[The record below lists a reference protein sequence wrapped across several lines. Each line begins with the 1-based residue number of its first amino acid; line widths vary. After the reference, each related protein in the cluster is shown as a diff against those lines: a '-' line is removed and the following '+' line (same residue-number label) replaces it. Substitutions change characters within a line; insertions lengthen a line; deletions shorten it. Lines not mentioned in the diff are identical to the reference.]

1 MQQVR
6 AALRRLGPAV
16 TFYLL
21 SVGLVGFV
29 LDGGVFSVLLNL
41 YLVRLGFGPEL
52 IGVVN
57 SAGMLALALASL
69 PAGALG
75 ARVGSQRMLRDGMLL
90 SLLGTVTL
98 PLADALPA
106 AAQLPW
112 LLVCNVVLYIGLA
125 AFYVNTAPYIMG
137 AIDAGQRSGVIS
149 LQTALM
155 TLAAFAGSLLGGLMP
170 PAFAAWL
177 GVDLR
182 LAPAPYRYALIIGA
196 AMLVPALLALR
207 ASARQRSST
216 PERAAAA
223 GSADSAA
230 RAPLA
235 LLLMMAAVRMLQVAG
250 VASVAS
256 YLNVYLDTALLLPT
270 AQIGAIIAAGRLLAV
285 PAALSTAPLTR
296 RYGARDVAIWAS
308 VGSALAILPII
319 IIPTWWAAALS
330 FVAVTGL
337 SWIRYA
343 GTLVYFLDL
352 VPPTQRAL
360 VSGVMETSSGF
371 CFTAVTFGGGYL
383 IASLGFPALFA
394 VGSAVT
400 ALSAALFWILFRTR
414 APLGGAAPQ

>member
-1 MQQVR
+1 MQQIR
-6 AALRRLGPAV
+6 ATLRPLGPAV
-16 TFYLL
+16 VFYLL

-57 SAGMLALALASL
+57 SSGMLALALASL

-75 ARVGSQRMLRDGMLL
+75 ARLGSQRMLRNGMLL

-98 PLADALPA
+98 PLADVLPP

-125 AFYVNTAPYIMG
+125 SFYVNTAPYIMG
-137 AIDAGQRSGVIS
+137 AVDAAQRSSVIS

-155 TLAAFAGSLLGGLMP
+155 TLAAFAGSLVGGLMA
-170 PAFAAWL
+170 PAFAGWM

-182 LAPAPYRYALIIGA
+182 TASAPYRYALIIGA
-196 AMLVPALLALR
+196 AMLIPALLALG
-207 ASARQRSST
+207 ASVRRRT
-216 PERAAAA
+216 AA
-223 GSADSAA
+223 GPSQAASIADSAA
-230 RAPLA
+230 RAPLG

-256 YLNVYLDTALLLPT
+256 YLNVYLDTELLLPT

-296 RYGARDVAIWAS
+296 RHGARDVAIWAS
-308 VGSALAILPII
+308 AGSALAILPIVFV
-319 IIPTWWAAALS
+319 PTWWAAALS

-343 GTLVYFLDL
+343 GTLVYFLEL
-352 VPPTQRAL
+352 VPPSQRAL

-383 IASLGFPALFA
+383 IAAAGFSALFA
-394 VGSAVT
+394 VGAAVT
-400 ALSAALFWILFRTR
+400 AISAALFWVLFRHRT
-414 APLGGAAPQ
+414 PPDGAAEG

>member
-1 MQQVR
+1 MR
-6 AALRRLGPAV
+6 AALRRLGPVV

-90 SLLGTVTL
+90 ALLGTVTL

-106 AAQLPW
+106 TARLPW
-112 LLVCNVVLYIGLA
+112 LLVCNVVLYVGLA

-207 ASARQRSST
+207 ASARRRSSGT
-216 PERAAAA
+216 PERSAASS
-223 GSADSAA
+223 GGDGAA

-250 VASVAS
+250 VASFAS

-352 VPPTQRAL
+352 VPPGQRAL

-383 IASLGFPALFA
+383 IAALGFPALFA

-400 ALSAALFWILFRTR
+400 ALSAALFWVLFRAH
-414 APLGGAAPQ
+414 APLGGAAPH

>member
-1 MQQVR
+1 
-6 AALRRLGPAV
+6 
-16 TFYLL
+16 
-21 SVGLVGFV
+21 
-29 LDGGVFSVLLNL
+29 
-41 YLVRLGFGPEL
+41 
-52 IGVVN
+52 
-57 SAGMLALALASL
+57 
-69 PAGALG
+69 
-75 ARVGSQRMLRDGMLL
+75 
-90 SLLGTVTL
+90 
-98 PLADALPA
+98 
-106 AAQLPW
+106 
-112 LLVCNVVLYIGLA
+112 
-125 AFYVNTAPYIMG
+125 
-137 AIDAGQRSGVIS
+137 VIS

-207 ASARQRSST
+207 ASARRRSSGT
-216 PERAAAA
+216 PERSAASS
-223 GSADSAA
+223 GGDGAA

-250 VASVAS
+250 VASFAS

-308 VGSALAILPII
+308 VGSALAILLII

-352 VPPTQRAL
+352 VPPGQRAL

-383 IASLGFPALFA
+383 IAALGFPALFA

-400 ALSAALFWILFRTR
+400 ALSAALFWVLFRAH
-414 APLGGAAPQ
+414 APLGGAAPH